1 MPPAA
6 PQPPVPPQPQ
16 TRCACGEDFRR
27 ALRLL
32 CGPRFQSLVNFS
44 AFAFVTEH
52 YILGTALAAL
62 TSGTGA
68 QDNLAGPAA
77 SYVCGGDSCEA
88 LTVSGLLYPPQT
100 DGTALESTVTQ
111 VALCRLHAIAVDAAD
126 AASFQTLSQGL
137 SQQLRPQRPQ
147 DCPDLAG
154 ALTSAAAVRTS
165 TVTTGPL
172 VVENSTILGQQG
184 SVLVMA
190 NSTDS
195 RIYFICADK
204 IDFMG

>member
-1 MPPAA
+1 MP
-6 PQPPVPPQPQ
+6 PQPPVQPQPQ

-32 CGPRFQSLVNFS
+32 CGPRLQPLVNFN

-52 YILGTALAAL
+52 YILGSALEAL

-68 QDNLAGPAA
+68 KDNLAGPAA

-88 LTVSGLLYPPQT
+88 LTVSGLLYPPQAG
-100 DGTALESTVTQ
+100 GTALESTVTQ
-111 VALCRLHAIAVDAAD
+111 VALCRLHAIAVDAVD
-126 AASFQTLSQGL
+126 AAAFQTLTQAL

-165 TVTTGPL
+165 TVTTGAL

-190 NSTDS
+190 NSADN
-195 RIYFICADK
+195 RIYFICADQ